1 MRATSGCPPTG
12 TAASG
17 HLWVSVASDAAGTHL
32 VAASAHGI
40 GNDIWTSSDSGTTW
54 LNETTGTTASGQ
66 QWARVASDASGARLV
81 SVTTNGAPVAG
92 GPGGPCCFGDIW
104 TN

>member
-1 MRATSGCPPTG
+1 
-12 TAASG
+12 
-17 HLWVSVASDAAGTHL
+17 LWVSVASDAAGTHL
-32 VAASAHGI
+32 VAVSAHGK

-92 GPGGPCCFGDIW
+92 GLGGPCCFGDIW

>member
-1 MRATSGCPPTG
+1 MAPTQ
-12 TAASG
+12 
-17 HLWVSVASDAAGTHL
+17 
-32 VAASAHGI
+32 I
-40 GNDIWTSSDSGTTW
+40 GADIWTSLDSGTTW
-54 LNETTGTTASGQ
+54 LNETTGTTAADQ

-92 GPGGPCCFGDIW
+92 ILGGPCCFGNIW